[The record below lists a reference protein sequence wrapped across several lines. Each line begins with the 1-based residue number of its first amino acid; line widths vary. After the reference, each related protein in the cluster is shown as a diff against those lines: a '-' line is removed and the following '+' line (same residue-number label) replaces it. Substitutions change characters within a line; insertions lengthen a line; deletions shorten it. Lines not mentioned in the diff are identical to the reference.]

1 MEKDN
6 LKNWIDN
13 LKLSE
18 ISVIKTDNML
28 LAVELK
34 DKLDAYKKWAILQ
47 IEQKAK

>member
-18 ISVIKTDNML
+18 ISIIKTDNML

-34 DKLDAYKKWAILQ
+34 DKLDAYKKWAISQ